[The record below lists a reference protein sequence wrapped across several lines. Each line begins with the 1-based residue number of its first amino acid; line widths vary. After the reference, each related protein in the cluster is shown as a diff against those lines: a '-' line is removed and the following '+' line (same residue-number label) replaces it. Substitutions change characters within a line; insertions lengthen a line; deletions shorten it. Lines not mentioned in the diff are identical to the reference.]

1 MLISAT
7 RRTLQGKASVRI
19 SWTCFS
25 IQQRHSIKVLL
36 VNLDKWQMFT
46 YTSFRNEE
54 IQTTDRSCEGKSW
67 TDGIY
72 SPYSWREKTRAGIFL
87 TDVPLVVS
95 LTHCKTLDRRTHPV
109 SHIVYQVSKKNFTKK
124 KPKIFLIA
132 DEWPQRKNFFWQF
145 LS

>member
-109 SHIVYQVSKKNFTKK
+109 SHIVYQVSLHLQSSRTNQLALLDGK
-124 KPKIFLIA
+124 
-132 DEWPQRKNFFWQF
+132 
-145 LS
+145 